1 MDTWS
6 SDSASQADR
15 KYGESTEGRA
25 AVLGA
30 RPRRSPASTCENST
44 KRRHSSSTLSRY
56 WGPAGRWSFRR
67 LACASE
73 KHWEE
78 RSDWYHFPW
87 LRHQFVKHG
96 VRAFWHLADRAVCS
110 NKYSYKWGD
119 LWDAT
124 GLFGRQWTICQW
136 SSCATCCI
144 QYGPCGSADDETADA
159 FDTALCAASY
169 CSGDGCGWEGC
180 WKGDEDHW
188 EGIN

>member
-15 KYGESTEGRA
+15 KYGESTEGHA

-30 RPRRSPASTCENST
+30 WPRRSPASTCENST

-56 WGPAGRWSFRR
+56 WGQAGRSDASHAPLKSTGRREVTGITFRGC
-67 LACASE
+67 LIKTLS
-73 KHWEE
+73 
-78 RSDWYHFPW
+78 
-87 LRHQFVKHG
+87 RHQFVKHG

-144 QYGPCGSADDETADA
+144 QHGPCMT
-159 FDTALCAASY
+159 L
-169 CSGDGCGWEGC
+169 W
-180 WKGDEDHW
+180 
-188 EGIN
+188 

>member
-87 LRHQFVKHG
+87 LPDQDTLAPSVCQAWSPSILALGRQGSLQQQVLLQVGWPLGCH
-96 VRAFWHLADRAVCS
+96 RAFWTAVDNLPVEQLCHLLHPI
-110 NKYSYKWGD
+110 WT
-119 LWDAT
+119 LW
-124 GLFGRQWTICQW
+124 
-136 SSCATCCI
+136 
-144 QYGPCGSADDETADA
+144 
-159 FDTALCAASY
+159 
-169 CSGDGCGWEGC
+169 
-180 WKGDEDHW
+180 
-188 EGIN
+188 